1 MLIRKRTFE
10 WGVQSHVMGILNV
23 SPDSFSGDGMGP
35 DLKALEYRIRE
46 LVAEGPDLV
55 DIGGESTRPGS
66 ETVDIETEVSR
77 VVPAIECL
85 RSVDDAMPISID
97 TRKAAVA
104 QIAIDA
110 GADVVNDVSGL
121 RFDPDLANVVAAAG
135 VPLVLTHSRRAEAV
149 MTPLGGQ
156 YQNVRYDNVSYDVV
170 REGNKLVDMAIER
183 GIDRDM
189 LIFDPG
195 FGFGKSPAHNM
206 ELLRNLSVVRDVGLP
221 ILVGLS
227 RKSFIGVLTG
237 RPVDGRLEGSLAAAV
252 AAVAGGVDIVRVHD
266 VLPTRDALAVADA
279 IFRNS
284 S

>member
-1 MLIRKRTFE
+1 MLIRNRTFE

-35 DLKALEYRIRE
+35 DPKALECRIRE

-55 DIGGESTRPGS
+55 DVGGESTRPGA
-66 ETVDIETEVSR
+66 ETIDIETEVSR

-85 RSVDDAMPISID
+85 RSVDAAMPISID

-104 QIAIDA
+104 QMAIDA

-121 RFDPDLANVVAAAG
+121 RFDPNLANVVADAG
-135 VPLVLTHSRRAEAV
+135 VPLVLTHNRRAEAV

-195 FGFGKSPAHNM
+195 FGFGKSPAHNI

-237 RPVDGRLEGSLAAAV
+237 RPVEARLEGSLAAAV
-252 AAVAGGVDIVRVHD
+252 GAVAGTVDIVRVHD
-266 VLPTRDALAVADA
+266 VLATRDALAVADA
-279 IFRNS
+279 IFRDS

>member
-1 MLIRKRTFE
+1 MLIRNRTFE

-23 SPDSFSGDGMGP
+23 SPDSFSGDGMGADP
-35 DLKALEYRIRE
+35 KALECRIRE

-55 DIGGESTRPGS
+55 DIGGESTRPGA

-85 RSVDDAMPISID
+85 RSLDAAMPISID

-104 QIAIDA
+104 QIAIDV

-170 REGNKLVDMAIER
+170 REGNKLVDMAVER

-195 FGFGKSPAHNM
+195 FGFGKSPAHNI

-221 ILVGLS
+221 IIVGLS

-237 RPVDGRLEGSLAAAV
+237 RPVAARLEGSLAAAV

-266 VLPTRDALAVADA
+266 VLATRDALAVADA
-279 IFRNS
+279 IFRDS

>member
-1 MLIRKRTFE
+1 MLIRNRTFE

-23 SPDSFSGDGMGP
+23 SPDSFSGDGMDP
-35 DLKALEYRIRE
+35 DPKALECRIRK
-46 LVAEGPDLV
+46 LVAEEPDLV
-55 DIGGESTRPGS
+55 DIGGESTRPGA

-110 GADVVNDVSGL
+110 GANVVNDVSGL

-195 FGFGKSPAHNM
+195 FGFGKSPAHNI

-221 ILVGLS
+221 IIVGLS

-279 IFRNS
+279 IFRDS

>member
-1 MLIRKRTFE
+1 MLIRNRTFE

-23 SPDSFSGDGMGP
+23 SPDSFSGDGMDP
-35 DLKALEYRIRE
+35 DPKALECRIRK
-46 LVAEGPDLV
+46 LVAEEPDLV
-55 DIGGESTRPGS
+55 DIGGESTRPGA

-110 GADVVNDVSGL
+110 GANVVNDVSGL

-195 FGFGKSPAHNM
+195 FGFGKSPAHNI

-279 IFRNS
+279 IFRDS

>member
-1 MLIRKRTFE
+1 M
-10 WGVQSHVMGILNV
+10 
-23 SPDSFSGDGMGP
+23 
-35 DLKALEYRIRE
+35 
-46 LVAEGPDLV
+46 
-55 DIGGESTRPGS
+55 
-66 ETVDIETEVSR
+66 
-77 VVPAIECL
+77 PAIECV
-85 RSVDDAMPISID
+85 RSVDAAMPISID

-104 QIAIDA
+104 QMAIDA

-121 RFDPDLANVVAAAG
+121 RFDPNLANVVADAG
-135 VPLVLTHSRRAEAV
+135 VPLVLTHNRRAEAV

-195 FGFGKSPAHNM
+195 FGFGKSPAHNI

-237 RPVDGRLEGSLAAAV
+237 RPVEARLEGSLAAAV
-252 AAVAGGVDIVRVHD
+252 GAVAGTVDIVRVHD
-266 VLPTRDALAVADA
+266 VLATRDALAVADA
-279 IFRNS
+279 IFRDS

>member
-266 VLPTRDALAVADA
+266 VLPTRDALAVADS

>member
-1 MLIRKRTFE
+1 MLIRNRTFE

-35 DLKALEYRIRE
+35 DPKALECRIRE

-55 DIGGESTRPGS
+55 DVGGESTRPGA
-66 ETVDIETEVSR
+66 ETLDIETEVSR
-77 VVPAIECL
+77 GVPAIECL
-85 RSVDDAMPISID
+85 RSVDAAMPISID

-104 QIAIDA
+104 QMAIDA

-121 RFDPDLANVVAAAG
+121 RFDPNLANVVADAG
-135 VPLVLTHSRRAEAV
+135 VPLVLTHNRRAEAV

-195 FGFGKSPAHNM
+195 FGFGKSPAHNI

-237 RPVDGRLEGSLAAAV
+237 RPVEARLEGSLAAAV
-252 AAVAGGVDIVRVHD
+252 GAVAGTVDIVRVHD
-266 VLPTRDALAVADA
+266 VLATRDALAVADA
-279 IFRNS
+279 IFRDS